1 MQDFIPALT
10 ALTALLPG
18 VDRDEFWALD
28 SRLDSAERDLNE
40 VIEEATKARD
50 ALRNA
55 RRATTE
61 EHASVFLGE
70 AFSVAMNPGASGTAA
85 AKIESANANL
95 AEVRT
100 TVRLLSRYATQ
111 EA

>member
-1 MQDFIPALT
+1 MQDFIP

-70 AFSVAMNPGASGTAA
+70 AFSVAMNPGASGTLASQV
-85 AKIESANANL
+85 ERANAAL

-100 TVRLLSRYATQ
+100 TVRLLHRFAT

>member
-1 MQDFIPALT
+1 MRDFIPALT
-10 ALTALLPG
+10 ALLPG
-18 VDRDEFWALD
+18 VNRDEFWALD
-28 SRLDSAERDLNE
+28 SRLDSAERDLDE
-40 VIEEATKARD
+40 VIREATAARD

-55 RRATTE
+55 RRATSQ
-61 EHASVFLGE
+61 EHANTFLGE
-70 AFSVAMNPGASGTAA
+70 AFRLASNPGASGTAA